1 LEKMKNRYFVLKIM
15 PVFALHLALLLMNWG
30 CEERPQST
38 RPVIAV
44 VPKGTTHLYWRS
56 VEEGARK
63 AGTDLEV
70 EILWKGPLK
79 ENDRAAQV
87 ALIEQLVTQGVDG
100 IVLAPLDETA
110 LLRPVRSAGQAG
122 IPVVVFDSGL
132 KGEAGKDYVSFV
144 STDNFRAGKMAGDK
158 LAELLNLSGNV
169 GVLRYQVGSGST
181 SQREEGFLEAIQSH
195 PEIKVLFDN
204 QYAGVTVGETIQKG
218 EELLDV
224 LKRTDGIFCPTEPT
238 TYGLLVVLR
247 KHGLSGQIKMI
258 GFDSSDELMN
268 ALNHGELH
276 GLVLQDPAN
285 MAYLAVETL
294 VRHLR
299 GESVPNRIDTDV
311 KVISR

>member
-1 LEKMKNRYFVLKIM
+1 
-15 PVFALHLALLLMNWG
+15 
-30 CEERPQST
+30 
-38 RPVIAV
+38 
-44 VPKGTTHLYWRS
+44 
-56 VEEGARK
+56 
-63 AGTDLEV
+63 
-70 EILWKGPLK
+70 LK

-158 LAELLNLSGNV
+158 LAELINLSGNV